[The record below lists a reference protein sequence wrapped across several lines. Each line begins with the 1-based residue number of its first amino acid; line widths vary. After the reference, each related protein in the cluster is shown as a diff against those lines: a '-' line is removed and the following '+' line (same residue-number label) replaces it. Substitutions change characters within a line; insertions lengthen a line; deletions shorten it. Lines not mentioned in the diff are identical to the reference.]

1 MSMEV
6 SPASKPTPVLLAAQ
20 VAKSKHQPNQY
31 SSVHVR
37 SSFATVATK
46 PSQETSSQS
55 DNTIFPA
62 VEEYKQP
69 FQVGGREERTNQMG
83 TDTDALSITSPA
95 QVPPTTWAT
104 QSLDARLPSDTV
116 RKDRGAGNAGE
127 GIVKETLLEEQIT
140 ELWSSQERKHNS
152 LRRSRAEL
160 TTLRNSLAERLHE
173 LKHLLARTGRSGKW
187 AEFLRRENIP
197 RATANRY
204 VEKWKQLLDPKP
216 DKRLTEPFPTP
227 SKEEITQMVKKLK
240 LRLEHRLTTPDSVAL
255 FMAELAAALQPPVSG
270 A

>member
-1 MSMEV
+1 
-6 SPASKPTPVLLAAQ
+6 
-20 VAKSKHQPNQY
+20 
-31 SSVHVR
+31 
-37 SSFATVATK
+37 
-46 PSQETSSQS
+46 
-55 DNTIFPA
+55 
-62 VEEYKQP
+62 
-69 FQVGGREERTNQMG
+69 MG
-83 TDTDALSITSPA
+83 THTDAFPITSHAPIA
-95 QVPPTTWAT
+95 PTTSAT
-104 QSLDARLPSDTV
+104 HSLDARQPSDIV
-116 RKDRGAGNAGE
+116 HNKDREAENAGE
-127 GIVKETLLEEQIT
+127 AIVKETALEAQIT

-173 LKHLLARTGRSGKW
+173 LKHLLARTGCSGRW

-204 VEKWKQLLDPKP
+204 VERWKQSMDPKP

-255 FMAELAAALQPPVSG
+255 FMAELAAALQPPISKTSSPKPLLRGDARDITGHRHVETLFR
-270 A
+270 